1 MKRNN
6 KQIKIGQKL
15 QAARKSCNLTQEQV
29 SEKLDCAPRYVGLLE
44 TDKTNSSV
52 PIILEL
58 CSLYGITPDYLY
70 SDYIQANHLQD
81 LSKIIGYFKLND
93 EHKAIIENNIAFLNK
108 LESDKN

>member
-6 KQIKIGQKL
+6 KQLKIGQKL
-15 QAARKSCNLTQEQV
+15 QDARKSCNLTQEQV
-29 SEKLDCAPRYVGLLE
+29 SEKLDCASRYLGLLE
-44 TDKTNSSV
+44 TDKTNGSV
-52 PIILEL
+52 PIIIEL

-70 SDYIQANHLQD
+70 SDYIKANHLED